1 MTILEDRI
9 EVNNS
14 ATAPARLHLAAYD
27 AKGRLVARETYPDYF
42 YEGAWIELVDEQLA
56 RVELGV
62 TRIEIELRESDGEI
76 RSAWSMCY
84 DEDGVLIEAFETTT
98 EARHAALM
106 AEQLVRRLRWLV
118 GPGSDFD
125 RRKSATIAV

>member
-9 EVNNS
+9 EFNNS
-14 ATAPARLHLAAYD
+14 VAAPARLHLAAYD
-27 AKGRLVARETYPDYF
+27 AKGHMVARETYPDYF
-42 YEGAWIELVDEQLA
+42 YEGAWIQLVDEQSA

-62 TRIEIELRESDGEI
+62 TRIEIELRHSDGEI
-76 RSAWSMCY
+76 RSAWSMRY
-84 DEDGVLIEAFETTT
+84 DQDGVLTEAFETTA
-98 EARHAALM
+98 EARNAALL

-125 RRKSATIAV
+125 RCKSATIAV